1 MVLHWQ
7 GGDHTELQFAKNR
20 TGQHRWATDADTT
33 ELVQH
38 LARVL
43 PDQSIAAVL
52 NCLNKQTAHS
62 YCWTAGRVCS
72 LRNHF
77 AIPVYRKGEREARR
91 ELTLEEAAAVLNVSR
106 MTVLRM
112 IRRKLLPA
120 AQACLGAP
128 WLIRKKDLQLL
139 QDHLKNAPRT
149 PNPNQLPMDL
159 Q

>member
-1 MVLHWQ
+1 M
-7 GGDHTELQFAKNR
+7 
-20 TGQHRWATDADTT
+20 
-33 ELVQH
+33 
-38 LARVL
+38 
-43 PDQSIAAVL
+43 
-52 NCLNKQTAHS
+52 
-62 YCWTAGRVCS
+62 
-72 LRNHF
+72 
-77 AIPVYRKGEREARR
+77 
-91 ELTLEEAAAVLNVSR
+91 EEAAAVLNVSR

-128 WLIRKKDLQLL
+128 WLIREKDLQLL